1 MHLIYCIFD
10 VIKIILLDLSKEFLF
25 FFSLLGVFNGFLVAV
40 YFLFFVKENI
50 FANKFL
56 GTLLLVLSIRIG
68 KSVLLYFDRDLIIE
82 IVEVGVLA
90 CMFIG
95 PLLYLYVSANSGA
108 IKKLKA
114 KQAFHLVP
122 IAGIIVYF
130 LFNKNGNYSSERTL
144 ISNIMKIIY
153 FQWAFYLIAS
163 AIIIK
168 STAIK
173 LFNKGTKYLKTER
186 WNLSVFIGVFLLWL
200 SYVTFRFTS
209 YIAGAVVF
217 SFMFYIMVL
226 VLYDRKEK
234 RKKQKKLLEY
244 DSDELNKID
253 KQIEQLFKVEKVFTK
268 KDLKMP
274 EMARMLDLTPHQLS
288 EFLNINLNKNFSTF
302 INEYRVIEAKKLLSL
317 NNHYTIEH
325 IGDLSGFKSTSAF
338 YNAFKKHSGLTPSAF
353 RDNN

>member
-1 MHLIYCIFD
+1 M
-10 VIKIILLDLSKEFLF
+10 LF
-25 FFSLLGVFNGFLVAV
+25 FFSLLGVFNGFIVAV

-82 IVEVGVLA
+82 IVEIGVLA

-95 PLLYLYVSANSGA
+95 PLLYLYVSANSG
-108 IKKLKA
+108 IIEKLKS
-114 KQAFHLVP
+114 KQALHLVP
-122 IAGIIVYF
+122 IAGIILYF
-130 LFNKNGNYSSERTL
+130 FFNKKGDYSSDRVL
-144 ISNIMKIIY
+144 ISNIMRIIY

-163 AIIIK
+163 AIVIN
-168 STAIK
+168 STAVK
-173 LFNKGTKYLKTER
+173 LFNRDTKYMKTER
-186 WNLSVFIGVFLLWL
+186 WNLSIFIGVFLLWL

-217 SFMFYIMVL
+217 SFMFYILIL

-234 RKKQKKLLEY
+234 RKKQKRLPEY
-244 DSDELNKID
+244 NFNELNKID
-253 KQIEQLFKVEKVFTK
+253 KQIEQLIKIEKIFTK

-274 EMARMLDLTPHQLS
+274 EMAKMLELTPHQFS

-302 INEYRVIEAKKLLSL
+302 INEYRVIEAKKLLGL
-317 NNHYTIEH
+317 NNHYTMEH
-325 IGDLSGFKSTSAF
+325 IGDLSGFKSASAF
-338 YNAFKKHSGLTPSAF
+338 YNAFKKHSGITPSAF
-353 RDNN
+353 RDKN